1 MGVVLCDCEK
11 KHYQEQSENQSP
23 NITQNIITPL
33 SNISTPQFSTNDT
46 LKTIKSTKSNLSIE
60 DNILIDKTVII
71 GKGEGDIRDT
81 YEIGKKIGGGSYGV
95 VFLSLK
101 KRTGEKVAIKVMKKK
116 KKKEKKLNNEILHEI
131 DILRTLDHQNIIN
144 IFEFYEGTFNFYIVT
159 EYCQSGNL
167 ADKINKNNLIIS
179 ESVASVIIFQ
189 ILSAINYCH
198 QRNIIHRDLKPENIM
213 LDNNTKSG
221 YPYIKIIDFG
231 TSKFREK
238 EYEDELIGS
247 PYYMAPE
254 VIDKK
259 YNNKCDIW
267 SIGIILY
274 FIMTKKK
281 PFTGFSLEEIFSSI
295 KDDEIDLKSKYLR
308 NYSGELK
315 NLLVQLLKKKPEE
328 RIDAKEALN
337 HQWFINNKTKE
348 KLIELSSN
356 EMNNLLDNIKNYY
369 PDNLLQQ
376 TSLIYLVNNNP
387 NCENVKK
394 ASSLY
399 IKIDKDNNG
408 IIDLN
413 EFVHGLKIL
422 YEEKGENIEE
432 DFLINCFNRIDSN
445 NNGRIDYDEFIRAA
459 INKKEFLSEKMMKDA
474 FEHFDIDK
482 SGSIS
487 VEDISKVF
495 GFNLNENNLQEF
507 QNIIE
512 ECDIDKNGKVELN
525 EFIIIME
532 KILK

>member
-1 MGVVLCDCEK
+1 
-11 KHYQEQSENQSP
+11 
-23 NITQNIITPL
+23 
-33 SNISTPQFSTNDT
+33 
-46 LKTIKSTKSNLSIE
+46 
-60 DNILIDKTVII
+60 
-71 GKGEGDIRDT
+71 
-81 YEIGKKIGGGSYGV
+81 
-95 VFLSLK
+95 
-101 KRTGEKVAIKVMKKK
+101 
-116 KKKEKKLNNEILHEI
+116 
-131 DILRTLDHQNIIN
+131 
-144 IFEFYEGTFNFYIVT
+144 
-159 EYCQSGNL
+159 
-167 ADKINKNNLIIS
+167 
-179 ESVASVIIFQ
+179 
-189 ILSAINYCH
+189 
-198 QRNIIHRDLKPENIM
+198 M

-348 KLIELSSN
+348 KLIELTSD

-408 IIDLN
+408 VIDLN
-413 EFVHGLKIL
+413 EFVNGLNIL
-422 YEEKGENIEE
+422 YKEKGENIDD
-432 DFLINCFNRIDSN
+432 DFLIECFNRIDSN

-512 ECDIDKNGKVELN
+512 ECDIDKNGTVELN

>member
-11 KHYQEQSENQSP
+11 KQFQETKD
-23 NITQNIITPL
+23 NINPIGSSKIITPL
-33 SNISTPQFSTNDT
+33 SNISTPQYSSSESG
-46 LKTIKSTKSNLSIE
+46 KSLKSNKFFSNIE
-60 DNILIDKTVII
+60 ENIKVDKTVII

-81 YEIGKKIGGGSYGV
+81 YEIGKKIGGGTYGV

-101 KRTGEKVAIKVMKKK
+101 KRTGEKAAIKVMKKK
-116 KKKEKKLNNEILHEI
+116 KKNNKKLNNEIIQEI
-131 DILRTLDHQNIIN
+131 EMLRTLDHQNIIN
-144 IFEFYEGTFNFYIVT
+144 IFEFYEGNYNFYIVT

-167 ADKINKNNLIIS
+167 ADKINKTNILMS
-179 ESVASVIIFQ
+179 ESQASVIIFQ

-348 KLIELSSN
+348 KLIELTSD

-376 TSLIYLVNNNP
+376 TSLIYLVNTNP

-445 NNGRIDYDEFIRAA
+445 NNGKIEYDEFIRAA

-487 VEDISKVF
+487 LQDICKVF
-495 GFNLNENNLQEF
+495 GFNGNQNNLKEF
-507 QNIIE
+507 EKIIE
-512 ECDIDKNGKVELN
+512 KCDIDKNGTVELN

>member
-1 MGVVLCDCEK
+1 MGVVLCDCDKRISRDQPNDFPTDK
-11 KHYQEQSENQSP
+11 KIESP
-23 NITQNIITPL
+23 ITPL
-33 SNISTPQFSTNDT
+33 SNISTSFISKKTSFRTINST
-46 LKTIKSTKSNLSIE
+46 SSIE
-60 DNILIDKTVII
+60 EHMLIDKTVII
-71 GKGEGDIRDT
+71 GKGEGDINDT
-81 YEIGKKIGGGSYGV
+81 YEIGKKIGGGTYGI
-95 VFLSLK
+95 VFLSLN
-101 KRTGEKVAIKVMKKK
+101 KRTKEKVAIKAMKKLK
-116 KKKEKKLNNEILHEI
+116 KDNKTLNE
-131 DILRTLDHQNIIN
+131 DILKEIEMLKTLDHQNIIN
-144 IFEFYEGTFNFYIVT
+144 IFEFYEGDYNFYIVT

-167 ADKINKNNLIIS
+167 LDKINKTNLQIS
-179 ESVASVIIFQ
+179 ESITSVIIFQ

-213 LDNNTKSG
+213 LDNNTNSG
-221 YPYIKIIDFG
+221 YPYVKIIDFG

-238 EYEDELIGS
+238 EFENELIGS

-254 VIDKK
+254 VIEKK

-348 KLIELSSN
+348 KLIELTSD

-376 TSLIYLVNNNP
+376 TSLIYLVNTNP

-445 NNGRIDYDEFIRAA
+445 NNGKIEYDEFIRAA

-487 VEDISKVF
+487 LQDICKVF
-495 GFNLNENNLQEF
+495 GFNGNQNNLKEF
-507 QNIIE
+507 EKIIE
-512 ECDIDKNGKVELN
+512 KCDIDKNGTVELN

>member
-1 MGVVLCDCEK
+1 MGVVFCDCEK
-11 KHYQEQSENQSP
+11 KQFQEQNS
-23 NITQNIITPL
+23 NINPIGAQKIITPL
-33 SNISTPQFSTNDT
+33 SNISTPQFRNSE
-46 LKTIKSTKSNLSIE
+46 TIKSIQSDKSFTSIE
-60 DNILIDKTVII
+60 ENILIDKTVII
-71 GKGEGDIRDT
+71 GKGEGDIKDT
-81 YEIGKKIGGGSYGV
+81 YEIGKKIGGGTYGV

-101 KRTGEKVAIKVMKKK
+101 KRTDEKVAIKVMKKK
-116 KKKEKKLNNEILHEI
+116 KKNNKKLNNEIIQEI
-131 DILRTLDHQNIIN
+131 QMLRTLDHQNIIN
-144 IFEFYEGTFNFYIVT
+144 IFEFYEGKYNFYIVT

-167 ADKINKNNLIIS
+167 ADKINKTNLIIS
-179 ESVASVIIFQ
+179 ESQASVIIFQ

-247 PYYMAPE
+247 PYFMAPE
-254 VIDKK
+254 VIEKK
-259 YNNKCDIW
+259 YDNKCDIW
-267 SIGIILY
+267 SIGVILY
-274 FIMTKKK
+274 FIITKKK

-295 KDDEIDLKSKYLR
+295 KNDEIDLKSNNLR
-308 NYSGELK
+308 NSSRELK
-315 NLLVQLLKKKPEE
+315 DLITKLLKKKPEE
-328 RIDAKEALN
+328 RLNANEALN

-369 PDNLLQQ
+369 ADNLLQQ
-376 TSLIYLVNNNP
+376 TSLIYLVNANP

-413 EFVHGLKIL
+413 EFVNGLKNL

-432 DFLINCFNRIDSN
+432 DFLIECFNRIDSN
-445 NNGRIDYDEFIRAA
+445 NNGKIEYAEFIRAA

-474 FEHFDIDK
+474 FDHFDIDK
-482 SGSIS
+482 NGSIS
-487 VEDISKVF
+487 VNDICKVF
-495 GFNLNENNLQEF
+495 GFNRNENNLKEF
-507 QNIIE
+507 QKIID
-512 ECDIDKNGKVELN
+512 ECDIDKNGTVELN
-525 EFIIIME
+525 EFIIIMQ